1 MYFEIKDTNQ
11 TTPCST
17 VHASP
22 YSTFSFKR
30 TEYLDQT
37 LTNMLN
43 ISSTAFGVRVGLA
56 SVIVVGLHLL
66 QSLSDFLTLVRDSPT
81 LEKQNEVT

>member
-1 MYFEIKDTNQ
+1 
-11 TTPCST
+11 
-17 VHASP
+17 
-22 YSTFSFKR
+22 
-30 TEYLDQT
+30 
-37 LTNMLN
+37 MLN